1 MRCFQCEKIL
11 VNARYDKI
19 KDIIAVNDLAIKYF
33 KNDMFS
39 SPKTA
44 LLWENTQSPEKPMA
58 KDIIDN
64 FNASGIALDTLCLIP
79 LVISRRQR
87 INEQFV
93 PLKSIITNSEIT
105 EKIIM

>member
-1 MRCFQCEKIL
+1 M
-11 VNARYDKI
+11 
-19 KDIIAVNDLAIKYF
+19 KDIIAVNDFAIKYF

-44 LLWENTQSPEKPMA
+44 LLWENTQSPENPMA
-58 KDIIDN
+58 KDIIGN
-64 FNASGIALDTLCLIP
+64 FNTSGIVLDTQYLIP
-79 LVISRRQR
+79 LVISSRQR

-93 PLKSIITNSEIT
+93 PIKNIITNSEIT